1 MTFSDTRA
9 EAAMRRI
16 GFVLSPGFQVMSF
29 AALSVFE
36 FANKEMGEPVYDIR
50 VLSET
55 GGSMR
60 SSIGCN
66 ASTKGSH
73 KLARLGFRTK
83 ELLGGL
89 DWCSLDGHPV
99 MTSFEPGSLH
109 VAAE

>member
-1 MTFSDTRA
+1 MQ
-9 EAAMRRI
+9 RI

-89 DWCSLDGHPV
+89 DWWSRDGHPV
-99 MTSFEPGSLH
+99 MTSLEPGSLH